1 MKVSHEG
8 GVFRTKT
15 LDKNSEEAKGLD
27 QINKQVLDKF
37 GIQNGATHS
46 EYIRGTDGRYY
57 FLETSSRVG
66 GAHIP
71 DMVEAATGVNIWRE
85 WAKLENAVLDG
96 TQYSVEETQ
105 KLFGGLIIALAK
117 DKHPDIDNLKSDE
130 VVKFLP
136 IDYHVGIVYKS
147 DNPERIQQK
156 LDEAATYVTEEILN
170 IIPPKDK
177 PTS

>member
-1 MKVSHEG
+1 
-8 GVFRTKT
+8 

-85 WAKLENAVLDG
+85 WARLENALLEG

-105 KLFGGLIIALAK
+105 KLFGGLIVALAK
-117 DKHPDIDNLKSDE
+117 DKHPNTQNLQSDE
-130 VVKFLP
+130 VEKFLP
-136 IDYHVGIVYKS
+136 IDYHIGIVYKAKTA
-147 DNPERIQQK
+147 DIIEER
-156 LDEAATYVTEEILN
+156 LDQAAEVVTEQILN
-170 IIPPKDK
+170 ILPPKDK